1 MDPEPSSLFDFFTST
16 DSVTVL
22 KFITFFVLL
31 ICSALISAAE
41 VALFSLSHS
50 EVEAA
55 EEAKSPSG
63 RIIGRLLERPKKL
76 QATLLVANNFVN
88 IAVVL
93 IYASLSTYVL
103 PKIGY
108 TIFGLWDVTFVLNVI
123 LVAFLI
129 LLFGEILPKIYA
141 NRNKDTIGLHDG

>member
-63 RIIGRLLERPKKL
+63 RIIGRLLERL
-76 QATLLVANNFVN
+76 
-88 IAVVL
+88 
-93 IYASLSTYVL
+93 
-103 PKIGY
+103 
-108 TIFGLWDVTFVLNVI
+108 
-123 LVAFLI
+123 
-129 LLFGEILPKIYA
+129 
-141 NRNKDTIGLHDG
+141 RNYKQPY